1 MQTSWKNVA
10 LCIKTLLRCRLVPR
24 DMLEVDDFVTG
35 RVLLVAARDTKKNQK
50 RDTSLFSAFSS
61 LLYAQEPDDEG
72 EIEEQGN
79 SHKTALACVVSCKI
93 SDLFEDSKWALSF
106 PVVFFIFSHHT
117 RSFRF
122 LQEDSLA
129 SLMRALIQAS
139 QVVNEKRRG
148 FTPRGEE
155 SQIGGD
161 KDSTAEGWTEVKKDI
176 VVGGQTSPLTLYS
189 SQS

>member
-1 MQTSWKNVA
+1 
-10 LCIKTLLRCRLVPR
+10 
-24 DMLEVDDFVTG
+24 
-35 RVLLVAARDTKKNQK
+35 
-50 RDTSLFSAFSS
+50 
-61 LLYAQEPDDEG
+61 
-72 EIEEQGN
+72 
-79 SHKTALACVVSCKI
+79 
-93 SDLFEDSKWALSF
+93 
-106 PVVFFIFSHHT
+106 
-117 RSFRF
+117 
-122 LQEDSLA
+122 
-129 SLMRALIQAS
+129 MRALIQAS